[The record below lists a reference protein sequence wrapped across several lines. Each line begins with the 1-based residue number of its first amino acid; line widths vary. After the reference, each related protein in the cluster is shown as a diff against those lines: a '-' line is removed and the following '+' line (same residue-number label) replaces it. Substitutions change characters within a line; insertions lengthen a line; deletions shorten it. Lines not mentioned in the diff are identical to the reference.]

1 MTKEDERE
9 VQRKLRIL
17 QHAEKIGHV
26 AKTCRYFGI
35 GRASFY
41 RRNRAYER
49 GGEAGPIN
57 TKTIPKNP
65 PNQTPPEVAEKVLHL
80 RRKYHLGHDGSC
92 GTLSAI
98 TASNCPMQPCIEY
111 PSATA

>member
-17 QHAEKIGHV
+17 QHAEKIGQV

-41 RRNRAYER
+41 NFHRPRGAFKGKTPYEALR
-49 GGEAGPIN
+49 
-57 TKTIPKNP
+57 
-65 PNQTPPEVAEKVLHL
+65 EKL
-80 RRKYHLGHDGSC
+80 
-92 GTLSAI
+92 
-98 TASNCPMQPCIEY
+98 
-111 PSATA
+111 